1 MTNPGGPTHME
12 SPSAPP
18 ELTPEFLYLLS
29 GDADDFAAATADLR
43 AVDIAEALNHLPVE
57 AAARVVGA
65 LPFELAVQLFDE
77 PELERRG
84 EIVEELQVAVAAP
97 LVDALSADQQV
108 ELYRELSPDG
118 ARPPAAVPQGAA
130 PARRSGR

>member
-1 MTNPGGPTHME
+1 ME

-18 ELTPEFLYLLS
+18 ELTPELLYLLS
-29 GDADDFAAATADLR
+29 GDEDDFAAATADLR

-84 EIVEELQVAVAAP
+84 DIVEQLQVSVAAP
-97 LVDALSADQQV
+97 LVDALSAD
-108 ELYRELSPDG
+108 LHHRSCREHLAARDLAARSDDG
-118 ARPPAAVPQGAA
+118 ARRHGRDRHR
-130 PARRSGR
+130 RRS